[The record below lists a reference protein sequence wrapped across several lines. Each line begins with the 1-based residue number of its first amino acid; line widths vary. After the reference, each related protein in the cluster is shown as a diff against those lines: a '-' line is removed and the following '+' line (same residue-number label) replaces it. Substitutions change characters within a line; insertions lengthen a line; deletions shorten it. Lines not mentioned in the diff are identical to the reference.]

1 MPKEKPIEKV
11 LFPNAYK
18 VKSKNGVEVFTIVD
32 AELDPIECIMLDD
45 EAITIDTEKLQYIAL
60 TKENL
65 EFMLKV
71 LG

>member
-32 AELDPIECIMLDD
+32 AELDPIECTIEEDAISLD
-45 EAITIDTEKLQYIAL
+45 TKKLGYIVL

-65 EFMLKV
+65 EFMLNV

>member
-18 VKSKNGVEVFTIVD
+18 VKTKHGVKVFTIVD
-32 AELDPIECIMLDD
+32 AELDPIECTIEEDAISLD
-45 EAITIDTEKLQYIAL
+45 TRKLQYMVL